1 MMTGRREVIESVSRH
16 PAGVPINSIAFSPDG
31 KTLASA
37 SNDTTVRLWH
47 KE

>member
-1 MMTGRREVIESVSRH
+1 MAEKVATWGRLRVVGCM
-16 PAGVPINSIAFSPDG
+16 PLTLAFSPDG

-37 SNDTTVRLWH
+37 SNETTVRLWH